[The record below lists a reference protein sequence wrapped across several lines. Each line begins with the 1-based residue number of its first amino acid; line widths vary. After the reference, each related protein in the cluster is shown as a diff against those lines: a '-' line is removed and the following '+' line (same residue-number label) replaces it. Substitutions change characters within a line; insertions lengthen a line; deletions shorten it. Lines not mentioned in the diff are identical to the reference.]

1 MATYKQVLNRFRD
14 AVNEQLGTG
23 RAAERSFYGPIAEMI
38 KACCEEITAQIES
51 RENTGLPDVT
61 IFRHN
66 TLKIGLIEV
75 KETGIDIEAI
85 QNSYSPEVTE
95 GLFGETVLSGN
106 KASAHNTRQFESY
119 LSNYKNLIYTNI
131 TEWRWYRKHSPKP
144 VKVIKIGHIGN
155 DGLLHLSEKAIPEFE
170 SMMDLFL
177 HADPEPPATAR
188 ALAVNMARL
197 AKEIRKQ
204 TETLYKEGDGNLKAL
219 FLAFKKE
226 LVHSLTAKQFA
237 DMYAQTIAYGLFTAR
252 MIEPNATDF
261 SRTTAANKLPK
272 TNPFLRKVFNSLA
285 FDLPKE
291 IIIWVDDLADLL
303 RAAEIDEIK
312 KDIQGFRK
320 RRGTGDIES
329 MEKDPIIYFYEPFLA
344 EYDPTERE
352 RRGVYYTPLP
362 VVSYIVRSIDKLLIN
377 EFDKP
382 MGLADDDVIILDP
395 ACGTGTFLYE
405 VFRVIYHKIGKR
417 SKATWSNSYVPKLL
431 KRVFGFELLMAPYTI
446 AHLKLAEFLA
456 DETGYNFESDQ
467 RIGIYLTN
475 TLEEAE
481 AHAQQLSSFDVM
493 GQIATERAEADEV
506 KERKQVMVILG
517 NPPYSGHSQNT
528 GKWIQDLVKNNYD
541 LPDGSKR
548 QSYYEVDGAGLNER
562 NSKWLQDDY
571 VKFLRWAQ
579 WRIDKTGYGILAM
592 ITNHGYLD
600 NPTFRGMRQSLMGTF
615 NKTYIY
621 DIHGNSKK
629 KETAPDGGKDDNVF
643 DIQQGV
649 AIAMFV
655 RNGAK

>member
-1 MATYKQVLNRFRD
+1 MPNYKQILNRFRD
-14 AVNEQLGTG
+14 AVNKQLKTG
-23 RAAERSFYGPIAEMI
+23 RATEQSFYNPIEDLVQD
-38 KACCEEITAQIES
+38 CCDEITAQAIS
-51 RENTGLPDVT
+51 SGDTLNKPDIT
-61 IFRHN
+61 AFRHGK
-66 TLKIGLIEV
+66 LKIGLVEV
-75 KETGIDIEAI
+75 KDTDIDIEAI
-85 QNSYSPEVTE
+85 QNSYSPPIVE
-95 GLFGETVLSGN
+95 GLFGETVISGN
-106 KASAHNTRQFESY
+106 KSTAHNTKQFSGY
-119 LSNYKNLIYTNI
+119 LKAYKNLIYTNVH
-131 TEWRWYRKHSPKP
+131 EWRWYRKNNPKP
-144 VKVIKIGHIGN
+144 VKVIKIGHIGS
-155 DGLLHLSEKAIPEFE
+155 DGLLHLIENAIPEFE

-177 HADPEPPATAR
+177 HDNPEAPATAK

-204 TETLYKEGDGNLKAL
+204 TEALSEAADVNLKAL
-219 FLAFKKE
+219 FQAFKKE

-252 MIEPNATDF
+252 MMQPNATDF
-261 SRTTAANKLPK
+261 SRATAAEKLPK
-272 TNPFLRKVFNSLA
+272 TNPFLRKVFNSFA
-285 FDLPKE
+285 FDLPNE
-291 IIIWVDDLADLL
+291 IIIWVDDIADLL
-303 RAAEIDEIK
+303 KAAEIDEIK

-320 RRGTGDIES
+320 KRHSGDGEA

-344 EYDPTERE
+344 EYDPKERE

-362 VVSYIVRSIDKLLIN
+362 VVSYIVRSIDELLIK

-405 VFRVIYHKIGKR
+405 VFRVIYEKIGKR

-456 DETGYNFESDQ
+456 DETGYDFESNQ

-481 AHAQQLSSFDVM
+481 SHAQQLRI
-493 GQIATERAEADEV
+493 GLEGTIATERAEADEV
-506 KERKQVMVILG
+506 KEKKRVMVILG
-517 NPPYSGHSQNT
+517 NPPYSGHSQNK
-528 GKWIQDLVKNNYD
+528 GKWIEGLLKKPYD

-548 QSYYEVDGAGLNER
+548 QSYYEVDGASINER
-562 NSKWLQDDY
+562 NPKWLQDDY
-571 VKFLRWAQ
+571 VKFLRWSQ
-579 WRIDKTGYGILAM
+579 WRIDKTGEGILGM

-629 KETAPDGGKDDNVF
+629 KETAPDGGKDENVF

-649 AIAMFV
+649 SIGLFV
-655 RNGAK
+655 KNNS